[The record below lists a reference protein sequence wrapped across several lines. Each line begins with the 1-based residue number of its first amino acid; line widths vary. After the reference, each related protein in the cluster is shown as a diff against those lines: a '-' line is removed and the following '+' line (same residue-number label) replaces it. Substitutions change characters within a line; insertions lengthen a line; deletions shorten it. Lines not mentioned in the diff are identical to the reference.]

1 MRTLVLLLV
10 LLLVV
15 AGCAPGQVDG
25 ATTEKARALAQ
36 EVDGDRVFADVEALA
51 RLHLTD
57 TRVDCAALNSRADTW
72 CNLSNAGARTFVADR
87 LRSLGLSPE
96 FDVVDTHPE
105 TSNVL
110 AELPGTS
117 KPGEVVLV
125 GAHFDAFFMG
135 ADDNSSGVAV
145 MLEVAR
151 LLANRPL
158 ARTVRFIGFD
168 HEEIGLVGS
177 TRHVK
182 SRSTPKVSLVFD
194 CVGYADSTPGS
205 QTSPPGFPAS
215 PAGDFLAVIANDV
228 SRARAEEVVQVAAGK
243 GAPPLVPIISPGL
256 GAGPLSGNLMRSDHA
271 PFWLA
276 GESAVFF
283 TDTANFR
290 NKNYHTRL
298 DTPETLNRPFL
309 TGVAKAAAMA
319 VVAWGDAP

>member
-1 MRTLVLLLV
+1 MKPLWLLL
-10 LLLVV
+10 LLP
-15 AGCAPGQVDG
+15 ACAPGQVDG
-25 ATTEKARALAQ
+25 PTTDKARALARD
-36 EVDGDRVFADVEALA
+36 VDGDRVFSDVEALA
-51 RLHLTD
+51 ALHAKD
-57 TRVDCAALNSRADTW
+57 TRVDCAALASRADTW
-72 CNLSNAGARTFVADR
+72 CNLTNDAARRFIDER

-96 FDVVDTHPE
+96 VDEVTDHPG
-105 TSNVL
+105 TRNVL
-110 AELPGTS
+110 AELRGTS
-117 KPGEVVLV
+117 KPDEVVLV

-151 LLANRPL
+151 LLATRPL
-158 ARTVRFIGFD
+158 ARTVRFVGFD

-177 TRHVK
+177 TRHV
-182 SRSTPKVSLVFD
+182 RTRPRPKVSLVFD

-205 QTSPPGFPAS
+205 QASPPGFPSS
-215 PAGDFLAVIANDV
+215 PAGDFLAVVANDV
-228 SRARAEEVVQVAAGK
+228 SRARADEVLQVASGQ

-276 GESAVFF
+276 GESAIFF

-290 NKNYHTRL
+290 NKNYHTRQ
-298 DTPETLNRPFL
+298 DTPDTLNRGFL